1 VLHNK
6 PQLFYLEGESYKVK
20 RMSNI
25 DTRLQLVTFQL
36 GSELYGIDIMDVRE
50 IVRPQE
56 VRSIPNAPTYVEG
69 IINLR
74 NEIILIINL
83 HERFDLERAQVDKS
97 DVILS
102 GFLII
107 ELEDRKLGIR
117 IDKVSRVMTIGV
129 DAIRE
134 PPKML
139 SGIGR
144 EYIRGV
150 ATEDERYLIILDIYK
165 LFDPAELQQL
175 SAITG

>member
-1 VLHNK
+1 MN
-6 PQLFYLEGESYKVK
+6 
-20 RMSNI
+20 NT

-36 GSELYGIDIMDVRE
+36 GNELYGIDIMDVRE

-56 VRSIPNAPTYVEG
+56 VRTIPNAPSYVEG

-74 NEIILIINL
+74 GEIILIINL
-83 HERFDLERAQVDKS
+83 HRRFRLERATTDS
-97 DVILS
+97 DDILLS

-107 ELEDRKLGIR
+107 ELEERKLGIR
-117 IDKVSRVMTIGV
+117 IDRVSRVV
-129 DAIRE
+129 SVSEIRE

-150 ATEDERYLIILDIYK
+150 ASEDDRYLIILDIHR
-165 LFDPAELQQL
+165 LFDPSELQQL
-175 SAITG
+175 GTIAN